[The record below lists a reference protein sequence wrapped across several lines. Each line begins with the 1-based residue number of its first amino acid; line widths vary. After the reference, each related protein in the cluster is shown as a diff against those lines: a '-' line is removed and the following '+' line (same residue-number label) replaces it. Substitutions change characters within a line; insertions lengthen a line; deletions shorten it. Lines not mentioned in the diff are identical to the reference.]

1 MNKGQRNFRLGS
13 GNKKAMKEKKVKFDN
28 SSNPVGS
35 AVSISSAI
43 GLASIPSHNF
53 LKFQFPTCI
62 SEKSLV
68 KDEEKAERFVKKQTT
83 PNHDDGTDN
92 ACKPPKPGVPKVGK
106 NCSLFIEIEIVFFSI
121 QFYKFITGFAF
132 SASKERER
140 ATKDAE
146 EGIEGGRKDDAEE
159 VGGKRGT
166 RTNTNM
172 EVESSESKT
181 IKRRVGLLYDDRMCK
196 HHTPDGDHHPE
207 NPYRI
212 KAIWNKLQKAGIP
225 RRCVV
230 LNAKEAE
237 DKYIL
242 SVHSKNHVN
251 LIRNVSTKQFDL
263 RRNRIASNFNS
274 IYLNE
279 GSSEAAYLAAG
290 SVIEVADR
298 VAKGELNSAFAVVRP
313 PGHHAEQDEA
323 MGFCL
328 YNNVAIAA
336 SFLLNER
343 PMFLLFSSV
352 LTTPLLICIL
362 QPELGINK
370 ILIVDWDVHHGNGTQ
385 KMFWKDPRV
394 LFFSVHR
401 HEFGT
406 FYPANDD
413 GFYTMIGEGP
423 GAGYNINVPWENG
436 RCGDADYLAVWDHIL
451 LPVAKEF
458 VPDIIIVSAGF
469 DAVVGTLML
478 KQVHT
483 FFLMNKMHKIH
494 NSVIL
499 ETAAGDPLGGCRVT
513 PYGYSVMLNKLMGF
527 AQGKIVLALEGGYN
541 LESISN
547 SVLACME
554 VLLEH
559 KPISGSSEAY
569 PFESTWRVIQAVR
582 HKLSAFWPTLA
593 DELPTKL
600 TSQKA
605 PPPHMISSSDSE
617 DEYEKTPDVVL
628 ENLEAVLQDVI
639 EPLSKLKVEDGHAIV
654 ATESAPW
661 RSELSKV
668 DVWYASFG
676 SNMWKPRFLCYIQ
689 GGQVEGMKKAC
700 SGSMDRN
707 PPKETLWKT
716 FPHRLFFGRNSTR
729 TWGPGGVAFLNPES
743 NVQEK
748 AYLCL
753 NRITLE
759 QFNDVLRQENVATD
773 EKDFPFLD
781 ITALN
786 SSADKKSISVE
797 ALKKDWYHNVV
808 YLGKERNIPILT
820 ITCSP
825 LDFERFKSGEF
836 PLRVPAVEYAN
847 TLIRGLV
854 EGEQL
859 SEKEAMAY
867 IHEASTKKL

>member
-1 MNKGQRNFRLGS
+1 
-13 GNKKAMKEKKVKFDN
+13 
-28 SSNPVGS
+28 
-35 AVSISSAI
+35 
-43 GLASIPSHNF
+43 
-53 LKFQFPTCI
+53 
-62 SEKSLV
+62 
-68 KDEEKAERFVKKQTT
+68 
-83 PNHDDGTDN
+83 
-92 ACKPPKPGVPKVGK
+92 
-106 NCSLFIEIEIVFFSI
+106 
-121 QFYKFITGFAF
+121 
-132 SASKERER
+132 
-140 ATKDAE
+140 
-146 EGIEGGRKDDAEE
+146 
-159 VGGKRGT
+159 
-166 RTNTNM
+166 
-172 EVESSESKT
+172 
-181 IKRRVGLLYDDRMCK
+181 MCK

-242 SVHSKNHVN
+242 SLHSKNHVN
-251 LIRNVSTKQFDL
+251 LIRNVSSKQFDL

-343 PMFLLFSSV
+343 L
-352 LTTPLLICIL
+352 
-362 QPELGINK
+362 ELGINK
-370 ILIVDWDVHHGNGTQ
+370 VLIVDWDVHHGNGTQ

-394 LFFSVHR
+394 LVFSVHR

-406 FYPANDD
+406 FYPANND

-436 RCGDADYLAVWDHIL
+436 SCGDADYLAVWDHIL

-458 VPDIIIVSAGF
+458 APDIIIVSAGF
-469 DAVVGTLML
+469 DA
-478 KQVHT
+478 
-483 FFLMNKMHKIH
+483 
-494 NSVIL
+494 
-499 ETAAGDPLGGCRVT
+499 AAGDPLGGCLVT
-513 PYGYSVMLNKLMGF
+513 PYSFMLNKLMDF

-569 PFESTWRVIQAVR
+569 PFESTWRVIQAVCR
-582 HKLSAFWPTLA
+582 KLSAFWSTLA

-600 TSQKA
+600 TSKKA
-605 PPPHMISSSDSE
+605 PSPHMISSSDSE
-617 DEYEKTPDVVL
+617 DEYEKTLDAVT
-628 ENLEAVLQDVI
+628 ENLETVLQDVI
-639 EPLSKLKVEDGHAIV
+639 EPLGKLKVEYGHV

-689 GGQVEGMKKAC
+689 GGQIV
-700 SGSMDRN
+700 
-707 PPKETLWKT
+707 T
-716 FPHRLFFGRNSTR
+716 
-729 TWGPGGVAFLNPES
+729 
-743 NVQEK
+743 
-748 AYLCL
+748 
-753 NRITLE
+753 
-759 QFNDVLRQENVATD
+759 
-773 EKDFPFLD
+773 
-781 ITALN
+781 
-786 SSADKKSISVE
+786 
-797 ALKKDWYHNVV
+797 
-808 YLGKERNIPILT
+808 
-820 ITCSP
+820 
-825 LDFERFKSGEF
+825 
-836 PLRVPAVEYAN
+836 
-847 TLIRGLV
+847 
-854 EGEQL
+854 
-859 SEKEAMAY
+859 
-867 IHEASTKKL
+867 

>member
-1 MNKGQRNFRLGS
+1 MEMQ
-13 GNKKAMKEKKVKFDN
+13 
-28 SSNPVGS
+28 S
-35 AVSISSAI
+35 A
-43 GLASIPSHNF
+43 
-53 LKFQFPTCI
+53 
-62 SEKSLV
+62 
-68 KDEEKAERFVKKQTT
+68 
-83 PNHDDGTDN
+83 
-92 ACKPPKPGVPKVGK
+92 
-106 NCSLFIEIEIVFFSI
+106 
-121 QFYKFITGFAF
+121 
-132 SASKERER
+132 
-140 ATKDAE
+140 
-146 EGIEGGRKDDAEE
+146 
-159 VGGKRGT
+159 
-166 RTNTNM
+166 
-172 EVESSESKT
+172 ESKT
-181 IKRRVGLLYDDRMCK
+181 TTRRVGLLYDERMCK

-207 NPYRI
+207 NPNRI
-212 KAIWNKLQKAGIP
+212 KAIWYKLQKAGIP
-225 RRCVV
+225 QRCVL

-251 LIRNVSTKQFDL
+251 LIRNVSSKQFDS

-279 GSSEAAYLAAG
+279 GSSEAAYLATG
-290 SVIEVADR
+290 SVIELVDR

-313 PGHHAEQDEA
+313 PGHHAEQDKA

-343 PMFLLFSSV
+343 
-352 LTTPLLICIL
+352 
-362 QPELGINK
+362 PELGINK

-401 HEFGT
+401 HEFGS

-436 RCGDADYLAVWDHIL
+436 KCGDADYLAVWDHIL
-451 LPVAKEF
+451 VPVAKEF
-458 VPDIIIVSAGF
+458 APDIILVSAGF
-469 DAVVGTLML
+469 DAAV
-478 KQVHT
+478 
-483 FFLMNKMHKIH
+483 
-494 NSVIL
+494 
-499 ETAAGDPLGGCRVT
+499 GDPLGGCCVT
-513 PYGYSVMLNKLMGF
+513 PYGYSVMLKKLMDF
-527 AQGKIVLALEGGYN
+527 AQGKVVLALEGGYN

-554 VLLEH
+554 VLLEY

-569 PFESTWRVIQAVR
+569 PFESTWRVIRVVR

-593 DELPTKL
+593 DDWPTLADELPTEL
-600 TSQKA
+600 TSKKA
-605 PPPHMISSSDSE
+605 PLADMISSSDSE
-617 DEYEKTPDVVL
+617 DKYEKTPAVVP
-628 ENLEAVLQDVI
+628 EAVLEDVI
-639 EPLSKLKVEDGHAIV
+639 EPLLKLKVEDGHAEV
-654 ATESAPW
+654 ATKSATW
-661 RSELSKV
+661 RSELAKV

-716 FPHRLFFGRNSTR
+716 FPHRLFFGLDSTC

-743 NVQEK
+743 DNQEK
-748 AYLCL
+748 TYLCL
-753 NRITLE
+753 YRITLE
-759 QFNDVLRQENVATD
+759 QYNDVLLQENSPTN
-773 EKDFPFLD
+773 EKYSPFLD

-786 SSADKKSISVE
+786 SIADKKSICLE
-797 ALKKDWYHNVV
+797 ALKKGWYHNVV
-808 YLGKERNIPILT
+808 YLGKERDIPILT
-820 ITCSP
+820 MTCS
-825 LDFERFKSGEF
+825 LSDVEGFKSGKL
-836 PLRVPAVEYAN
+836 PLRAPAVEYAN
-847 TLIRGLV
+847 VLIRGLV
-854 EGEQL
+854 DGGQL

-867 IHEASTKKL
+867 IQEASTKRLRVPSLYHCFNFCK